1 MYNIIYKFEDF
12 ETPVGF
18 VSGDIEIEYVV
29 SKDEVFVRYPQQFR
43 GELFDKDGYKFCDFQ
58 SSYCDD
64 LYKFMHKNLHA
75 SIVDAC
81 IEDYRVWGN

>member
-18 VSGDIEIEYVV
+18 VTGDIEIEYNV
-29 SKDEVFVRYPQQFR
+29 SKDEVFVRYPQQFK
-43 GELFDKDGYKFCDFQ
+43 GELLDKDGYKFCDFVTR
-58 SSYCDD
+58 YCDD
-64 LYKFMHKNLHA
+64 LYKFMHKNLHT